1 MKYEGLI
8 KMKKNYK
15 NIILTLLIVFTTNI
29 LSQNTRDIRGFVI
42 DEFSQQ
48 PLIGVNIEILNTQMG
63 ATTNTEGEF
72 TITKIPDGVYNLK
85 FSYIGYQDKFISDIV
100 VKSSRPAILEVKLK
114 EAAIETEAITV
125 IGGFFEA
132 ENATQPSVLSLNRE
146 EIRRF
151 PGGFEDVVRTVS
163 TLPGIAINTEAG
175 RNDLLVRGGGPSEN
189 LYVVNNIEV
198 PNINHFGTQGS
209 SSGSLSF
216 INLDFV
222 EDVTFSTGGFGA
234 QYGDK
239 MSSVLSLNTSFG
251 RTDRIGGKALVSA
264 TQFGLNIEGPV
275 SDFGNFIFS
284 ARESYLDLIF
294 KAAGLPFVP
303 VYTDFNLIFNGKL
316 ANNDHIHVLILGA
329 LDRIDRDYSSEENKV
344 TNAGILENNQNQWII
359 GLNYQKTVGKG
370 VFDITLN
377 SNLYDFKFKQ
387 FDDNRVEYFSSDSKE
402 NEFGV
407 KLQYRFPVSKT
418 SSFNTGLSSKLIS
431 NNNKTV
437 FADSIYNRNG
447 NKINRIDLSL
457 PGRIDNQPQA
467 QKSAAFIEWDWLA
480 TSRLDIN
487 SGLRLDHFGFIDESI
502 TIAPRLS
509 MKFNLTSDQAVKVS
523 TGLYYQSPS
532 YVWLNNSYN
541 KKLKAL
547 KNHMSI
553 LSWEYFLLRDTRLS
567 VETFYKNYSNL
578 PTGTV
583 PGVNDHIVITNTG
596 TGYGGREDDFQSFG
610 LFNLD
615 SKASGKSYGA
625 EILLEKKFSEIPFY
639 GKLSLTLGKSEFNAG
654 NDKNYP
660 GQYDQRF
667 ILNLSGGYILSEK
680 WQFNGKFRYF
690 TGIPFTP
697 VYIPSQNPLNPG
709 NIQNIPKE
717 YLKSRL
723 AAGHHLDLRVDR
735 FFNFENWTLI
745 VYADVQNV
753 YNYQIPLRPNYDFW
767 KNKIDDESSIGLL
780 PSIGVSAEF

>member
-1 MKYEGLI
+1 MKNRVLKI
-8 KMKKNYK
+8 VVLFS
-15 NIILTLLIVFTTNI
+15 IICINVVY
-29 LSQNTRDIRGFVI
+29 SQNTGDIKGFVV

-48 PLIGVNIEILNTQMG
+48 PLIGANIEIINTQLG
-63 ATTNTEGEF
+63 ATTNSEGEF
-72 TITKIPDGVYNLK
+72 IINNIADGVYNLK
-85 FSYIGYQDKFISDIV
+85 FSYIGYLPKFVSDIV
-100 VKSSRPAILEVKLK
+100 VKSSRPAILEIKLK
-114 EAAIETEAITV
+114 ESAIETEAITV
-125 IGGFFEA
+125 IGGYFEA
-132 ENATQPSVLSLNRE
+132 ENSTQPSVLSLNRE

-151 PGGFEDVVRTVS
+151 PGGFEDVVRAVS
-163 TLPGIAINTEAG
+163 TLPGVSINTEAG

-189 LYVVNNIEV
+189 LFVVNNIEI

-234 QYGDK
+234 KYGDK
-239 MSSVLSLNTSFG
+239 MSSVLSLNTSLG
-251 RTDRIGGKALVSA
+251 RTDRIGGKVLISA
-264 TQFGLNIEGPV
+264 TQFGLNVEGPV

-316 ANNDHIHVLILGA
+316 ANNDRINVLVLGA

-359 GLNYQKTVGKG
+359 GLDYQKTLGKG
-370 VFDITLN
+370 IFDITLN
-377 SNLYDFKFKQ
+377 ANLYDFKFKQ
-387 FDDNRVEYFSSDSKE
+387 FDENRIEYFRSDSKE

-418 SSFNTGLSSKLIS
+418 SSFNTGLSSKFIS
-431 NNNKTV
+431 NDNNTV
-437 FADSIYNRNG
+437 FADSIYDRNG
-447 NKINRIDLSL
+447 NKISRTNLAL
-457 PGRIDNQPQA
+457 PAQINNQPQA

-487 SGLRLDHFGFIDESI
+487 SGLRLDYFGFIDEAL

-509 MKFNLTSDQAVKVS
+509 MKYNLTSEQAVKVS
-523 TGLYYQSPS
+523 TGIYYQSPS
-532 YVWLNNSYN
+532 YVWLNNSDN

-553 LSWEYFLLRDTRLS
+553 LSWEYFFRRDIRLS
-567 VETFYKNYSNL
+567 VETYYKSYSDL
-578 PTGTV
+578 PTGTI

-596 TGYGGREDDFQSFG
+596 TGYGGREDDFHSFG
-610 LFNLD
+610 LFDLD

-639 GKLSLTLGKSEFNAG
+639 GKLSLTLGKSEFTAG
-654 NDKNYP
+654 NGKKYP

-667 ILNLSGGYILSEK
+667 ILNLSGGYILSDK

-690 TGIPFTP
+690 TGIPYTP
-697 VYIPSQNPLNPG
+697 VYIPSQNLLKPG
-709 NIQNIPKE
+709 NTQNIPEE
-717 YLKSRL
+717 YLNSRL

-753 YNYQIPLRPNYDFW
+753 YNYKIPLRPNYDFW
-767 KNKIDDESSIGLL
+767 KQEIDDESSIGLL
-780 PSIGVSAEF
+780 PSIGISAEF

>member
-1 MKYEGLI
+1 M
-8 KMKKNYK
+8 
-15 NIILTLLIVFTTNI
+15 TLKDL
-29 LSQNTRDIRGFVI
+29 LL

-48 PLIGVNIEILNTQMG
+48 PLIGANIEIINTDRG

-72 TITKIPDGVYNLK
+72 FVNDIPDGVYNLK
-85 FSYIGYQDKFISDIV
+85 FSYIGYLPKFISDVV
-100 VKSSRPAILEVKLK
+100 VKSARPAILEIKLK
-114 EAAIETEAITV
+114 EAAIEGDAITV
-125 IGGFFEA
+125 IGGYFEA

-163 TLPGIAINTEAG
+163 TLPGVSINTEAG

-189 LYVVNNIEV
+189 LFVVNNIEV

-234 QYGDK
+234 KYGDK
-239 MSSVLSLNTSFG
+239 MSSVLSLNTSLG

-264 TQFGLNIEGPV
+264 TQFGLNVEGPV
-275 SDFGNFIFS
+275 SNFGNFIFS

-303 VYTDFNLIFNGKL
+303 VYTDFNLIFNGKF
-316 ANNDHIHVLILGA
+316 ANNDRINVLVLGA

-359 GLNYQKTVGKG
+359 GLDYQKTLGKG
-370 VFDITLN
+370 IFNITLN
-377 SNLYDFKFKQ
+377 ANLYDFKFKQ
-387 FDDNRVEYFSSDSKE
+387 FDENRIEYFRSDSKE
-402 NEFGV
+402 NEFGL

-418 SSFNTGLSSKLIS
+418 SSFNTGISSKFIS
-431 NNNKTV
+431 NDNNTV
-437 FADSIYNRNG
+437 FADSIYDRNG
-447 NKINRIDLSL
+447 NKISRTDLAL
-457 PGRIDNQPQA
+457 PAVINNQPQA

-487 SGLRLDHFGFIDESI
+487 SGLRLDYFGFIDEAV
-502 TIAPRLS
+502 TIAPRIS
-509 MKFNLTSDQAVKVS
+509 MKYNLTSEQAVKVS

-547 KNHMSI
+547 KNYMSI
-553 LSWEYFLLRDTRLS
+553 LSWEYFFRRDVRLS
-567 VETFYKNYSNL
+567 VETYYKSYSDL
-578 PTGTV
+578 PTGTI

-610 LFNLD
+610 LFDLD

-625 EILLEKKFSEIPFY
+625 EFLLEKKFSEIPFY
-639 GKLSLTLGKSEFNAG
+639 GKLSLTLGKSEFTAG
-654 NDKNYP
+654 NGKKYP

-667 ILNLSGGYILSEK
+667 IMNISGGYILSDK

-690 TGIPFTP
+690 TGIPYTP

-709 NIQNIPKE
+709 NIQNIPK
-717 YLKSRL
+717 
-723 AAGHHLDLRVDR
+723 
-735 FFNFENWTLI
+735 NI
-745 VYADVQNV
+745 
-753 YNYQIPLRPNYDFW
+753 
-767 KNKIDDESSIGLL
+767 
-780 PSIGVSAEF
+780 

>member
-1 MKYEGLI
+1 
-8 KMKKNYK
+8 MKKYYK
-15 NIILTLLIVFTTNI
+15 IISVICISIFFQNVF
-29 LSQNTRDIRGFVI
+29 SQNTGDIKGFVI

-48 PLIGVNIEILNTQMG
+48 PLIGANIEILTTQLG

-72 TITKIPDGVYNLK
+72 FITKIPDGVYNLK
-85 FSYIGYQDKFISDIV
+85 FSYIGYQDKFVSDIV
-100 VKSSRPAILEVKLK
+100 VKSSRPAILEIKLK
-114 EAAIETEAITV
+114 ESVIETDAITV

-163 TLPGIAINTEAG
+163 TLPGVAINIEAG

-189 LYVVNNIEV
+189 LFVVNNIEV

-222 EDVTFSTGGFGA
+222 EDVSFSSGGFGA
-234 QYGDK
+234 RYGDK
-239 MSSVLSLNTSFG
+239 MSSVLNLNTSLG

-264 TQFGLNIEGPV
+264 TQFGLNVEGPV
-275 SDFGNFIFS
+275 GGFGNFIFS

-303 VYTDFNLIFNGKL
+303 VYTDFNLIFNGKM
-316 ANNDHIHVLILGA
+316 ANNDRINILILGA
-329 LDRIDRDYSSEENKV
+329 LDRIDRDYSSEENRV

-359 GLNYQKTVGKG
+359 GLDYQKTLGKG
-370 VFDITLN
+370 IFDITLN
-377 SNLYDFKFKQ
+377 ANLYDFKFKQ
-387 FDDNRVEYFSSDSKE
+387 FDENRTEYFRSDSKE
-402 NEFGV
+402 NEFGL
-407 KLQYRFPVSKT
+407 KLQYRFQVSK
-418 SSFNTGLSSKLIS
+418 SSSLNSGVSTKFIS
-431 NNNKTV
+431 NNNNTV
-437 FADSIYNRNG
+437 FADSIFDRSG
-447 NKINRIDLSL
+447 NKINRSDLGL
-457 PGRIDNQPQA
+457 PASINNKPQA
-467 QKSAAFIEWDWLA
+467 KKSAAFIEWDWLVN
-480 TSRLDIN
+480 SRLDIN
-487 SGLRLDHFGFIDESI
+487 SGLRLDYYGFIDEAV

-509 MKFNLTSDQAVKVS
+509 MKYNLTSDQAVKVS

-532 YVWLNNSYN
+532 YVWLNNPLN

-553 LSWEYFLLRDTRLS
+553 LSWEYFFRKDTRLS
-567 VETFYKNYSNL
+567 VETYYKKYSDL

-583 PGVNDHIVITNTG
+583 PGVNDYIVITNTA

-610 LFNLD
+610 LFNLV
-615 SKASGKSYGA
+615 SKAKGISYGA

-639 GKLSLTLGKSEFNAG
+639 GKLSLTLGKSEFTAG
-654 NDKNYP
+654 NGKKYP

-667 ILNLSGGYILSEK
+667 IMNLSGGYILSDK
-680 WQFNGKFRYF
+680 WQFNGKFRFF
-690 TGIPFTP
+690 TGVPYTP
-697 VYIPSQNPLNPG
+697 VYIPVQNPIKPG
-709 NIQNIPKE
+709 QIQNLPQE
-717 YLKSRL
+717 YLSNRL

-753 YNYQIPLRPNYDFW
+753 YNYKIPLRPNYDFW
-767 KNKIDDESSIGLL
+767 KKKIDDESSIGLL
-780 PSIGVSAEF
+780 PSIGISAEF